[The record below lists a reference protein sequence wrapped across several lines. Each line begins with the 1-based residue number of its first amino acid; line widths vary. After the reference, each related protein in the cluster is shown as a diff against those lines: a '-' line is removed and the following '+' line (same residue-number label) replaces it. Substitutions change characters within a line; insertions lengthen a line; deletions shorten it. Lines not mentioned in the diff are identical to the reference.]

1 MLVSVKRGPEG
12 SDEELLLALAA
23 GDDSAL
29 GPIYR
34 RYVPTV
40 FKIAAQSLG
49 RDAAEDIVQEVFA
62 SVWKNAGTFDP
73 ARGAVRAWIV
83 QIARSRVLNELR
95 RQSRKPQSG
104 EERDTSALQEL
115 PDGASQPDQ
124 ALWEEYR
131 RSAIQQAIGSLGH
144 SQRQALSLAFFEDLT
159 HEQVADTLK
168 VPLGTTKTRI
178 RSGIQQLRIALAA
191 MAAVLVAVVGWRF
204 VLQYASEQ
212 AREART
218 EAALRMVT
226 ASDTQALRL
235 VATPN
240 APAAAHG
247 NYRTRPGDPIAVLTF
262 SDLPQP
268 PSGKTYQA
276 WTRRE
281 GKWISLGQGAPD
293 ANGRGLIVC
302 DERAPV
308 APPEAL
314 QLTLEPEGGSASP
327 TGPPLISWP
336 GR

>member
-1 MLVSVKRGPEG
+1 MLVSVKTGVEG
-12 SDEELLLALAA
+12 SDEELLSALAA
-23 GDDSAL
+23 GDDRAL
-29 GPIYR
+29 APLYR

-40 FKIAAQSLG
+40 FKIAAESLG

-62 SVWKNAGTFDP
+62 SVWKNADTFDP
-73 ARGAVRAWIV
+73 ARGPVRPWIV

-95 RQSRKPQSG
+95 RRSRKPEAR
-104 EERDTSALQEL
+104 EEHDGAALQEL
-115 PDGASQPDQ
+115 PDGTSSPDE
-124 ALWEEYR
+124 AVWEEYR
-131 RSAIQQAIGSLGH
+131 RAAIQKAVGSLAPP
-144 SQRQALSLAFFEDLT
+144 QRQALSLAFFEDLT

-191 MAAVLVAVVGWRF
+191 MAAVLVAVVAARF
-204 VLQYASEQ
+204 GLQYSSEQ
-212 AREART
+212 ARMARI
-218 EAALRMVT
+218 EDALRMVT
-226 ASDTQALRL
+226 ASDVQVLRL

-247 NYRTRPGDPIAVLTF
+247 NYRARPGASIAVLTF
-262 SDLPQP
+262 SDLPPP

-276 WTRRE
+276 WTQRE
-281 GKWISLGQGAPD
+281 GKWISLGLGVPD
-293 ANGRGLIVC
+293 ASGHGLIVY
-302 DERAPV
+302 DERAPL
-308 APPEAL
+308 ARPEAL